1 MELDCISH
9 PLHCYFWSNNT
20 LLFHSQAGAKKQL
33 VCNQSFWKGSEGGGG
48 GGGGGVAALCLPLCT
63 KWNKCD
69 IRDAGIIT
77 LMNYGRYNDYGN
89 CHRLII
95 RLNLL
100 QLSATVARQPEM
112 L

>member
-1 MELDCISH
+1 M
-9 PLHCYFWSNNT
+9 
-20 LLFHSQAGAKKQL
+20 LFQSQAGAEKTQL
-33 VCNQSFWKGSEGGGG
+33 VCNQSFLETGGARGGSP
-48 GGGGGVAALCLPLCT
+48 LCLPLCT

-77 LMNYGRYNDYGN
+77 LMNYERYNDYGN

-100 QLSATVARQPEM
+100 PLSAAVAPAD
-112 L
+112 